1 MRLPRDLR
9 AYSKEIVFLTQ
20 KLVLPLRLVSLLIC
34 LGYSDVTTGLYDHC
48 RVKLNGIDDILTLN
62 HSSTYELGHKVEL
75 VEKVVE
81 KEVDKCTDMIQ
92 ELVLDVP
99 EHYR

>member
-20 KLVLPLRLVSLLIC
+20 KLVLPLRLVPLLIC
-34 LGYSDVTTGLYDHC
+34 LGYSDVTTGLFDHC

-62 HSSTYELGHKVEL
+62 HSSTYEVRHKVEL
-75 VEKVVE
+75 DEKVVE

-99 EHYR
+99 ERYR